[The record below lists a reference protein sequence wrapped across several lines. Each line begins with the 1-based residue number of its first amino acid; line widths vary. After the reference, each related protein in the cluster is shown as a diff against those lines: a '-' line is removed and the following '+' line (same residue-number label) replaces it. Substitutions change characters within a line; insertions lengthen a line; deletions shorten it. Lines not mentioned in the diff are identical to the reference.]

1 MSKRR
6 HAVELDDKMGGYP
19 VQCRV
24 VQNKEPQHFYLIF
37 KGKFVVHQGGVGS
50 GFKNRQEED
59 SFNTSGTRLFHV
71 KASNECV
78 GKHTPS
84 PFVHGLRPLCC
95 FAESH
100 AAVSRQS
107 EQRERKQSPFARA
120 LHMTMPRSLL
130 YALSSLT
137 LAPSPSNVTHA
148 RTFTL

>member
-1 MSKRR
+1 MVSVPEHLYGQFFSGDSYVVLYEYKDVRGKDAAFIYYWQGTKSSQDEKADAAL

-78 GKHTPS
+78 
-84 PFVHGLRPLCC
+84 
-95 FAESH
+95 
-100 AAVSRQS
+100 
-107 EQRERKQSPFARA
+107 
-120 LHMTMPRSLL
+120 
-130 YALSSLT
+130 
-137 LAPSPSNVTHA
+137 
-148 RTFTL
+148 